1 MPCRRSTV
9 LPSCSASL
17 TVPSVAHFLSTFP
30 RRVVVFNPTGRYAAA
45 QVAAMREAG
54 TNLVAGIALGRGG
67 GTLDG
72 LPLLDDVAE
81 LAEPADAAVIYTPPE
96 GVLDAVRSAAAA
108 RIGSLVVAAEYVPLH
123 DSLRA
128 AQAAR
133 AAGSWMVG
141 PNTLGLYV
149 PGQGL
154 LGSIAPSFCMPGRV
168 AVFCRSGTLTL
179 TMARLL
185 TRAGIGQRAVIHIGG
200 DAVCGRNPHEWL
212 EALAADPGTDAV
224 LYCGEIGGDKE
235 YALAEAVRRCP
246 KPLVAMLVG
255 RHAPPEKRMGHAGA
269 LVAGEHET
277 GEAKLAALAEAGAHA
292 VRNAAEAIARL
303 RSLLGA

>member
-1 MPCRRSTV
+1 MIQAP
-9 LPSCSASL
+9 
-17 TVPSVAHFLSTFP
+17 FLSSFP
-30 RRVVVFNPTGRYAAA
+30 RRVVVFNPTGRYAAQ

-96 GVLDAVRSAAAA
+96 GVLDAVRAAAAA
-108 RIGSLVVAAEYVPLH
+108 RIPTVVVAAEYVPVH
-123 DSLRA
+123 DSLCA

-133 AAGSWMVG
+133 AAGSWLVG
-141 PNTLGLYV
+141 PNTLGLCV
-149 PGQGL
+149 PGEGL

-168 AVFCRSGTLTL
+168 AVMCRSGTLTL

-185 TRAGIGQRAVIHIGG
+185 TRAGIGQRAVMHIGG
-200 DAVCGRNPHEWL
+200 DAVCGRNPHEYL
-212 EALAADPGTDAV
+212 AALAADERTGAV

-235 YALAEAVRRCP
+235 YALAEAIPACP
-246 KPLVAMLVG
+246 KPVVAMLVG
-255 RHAPPEKRMGHAGA
+255 RHAPGGRRMGHAGA
-269 LVAGEHET
+269 LVGGARESA
-277 GEAKLAALAEAGAHA
+277 EAKLAARAAAGARVARDPEAA
-292 VRNAAEAIARL
+292 VALL
-303 RSLLGA
+303 RDLGS